1 MYEKILVPLDGS
13 SRAEAILPHVIE
25 LAQREGARLIL
36 LQVIDPSA
44 SAAGLD
50 GLALDVLREMIDEE
64 SQAAQKYLETK
75 CGELAQQKIEA
86 ESVVR
91 YGSVVATIIEVADD
105 KQVDLIA
112 IASHG
117 RTGLARL
124 FYGSVAA
131 GVLQRVDRP
140 LLVIRA
146 QGS

>member
-1 MYEKILVPLDGS
+1 MYQNILVPLDGS
-13 SRAEAILPHVIE
+13 ARAEAILPHVIE
-25 LAQREGARLIL
+25 LSHRVGAELVL

-64 SQAAQKYLETK
+64 AKAAQQYLEAK
-75 CGELAQQKIEA
+75 CNELAQQNVKA
-86 ESVVR
+86 TSVVR
-91 YGSVVATIIEVADD
+91 YGSVVSTIIETAEDT
-105 KQVDLIA
+105 QVDLIA

-140 LLVIRA
+140 LLIIRA
-146 QGS
+146 QGH